1 MQKSWFGSRRR
12 TGVRQR
18 GKTRLKNT
26 HKNEIWEFY
35 LENFY
40 TKPLSLSFFD
50 RKSWFLYYFIFVCF
64 CYALNETV
72 PPFIICFFIKCW
84 QKSNNVVK
92 YTCHTNCIYV
102 VQQWENTFRKKCFLS
117 LLIPLL
123 GAFVWQLMWGITFF
137 RCVPSQGA
145 PFYVRWKILRRIFNS
160 GITPLISYQFGEQR

>member
-18 GKTRLKNT
+18 AKTRLKNT

-64 CYALNETV
+64 CSALNETV
-72 PPFIICFFIKCW
+72 PLSFGHSLILPAAHKCAVYWHASHAIILNLFFYNTKVSFLMRSFSAEGGYDARGKIRKSKGHYYFGMYRELLRAPEIQKC
-84 QKSNNVVK
+84 
-92 YTCHTNCIYV
+92 NCG
-102 VQQWENTFRKKCFLS
+102 NKC
-117 LLIPLL
+117 
-123 GAFVWQLMWGITFF
+123 
-137 RCVPSQGA
+137 
-145 PFYVRWKILRRIFNS
+145 
-160 GITPLISYQFGEQR
+160 

>member
-18 GKTRLKNT
+18 AKTRLKNT

-64 CYALNETV
+64 CSALNETV

-123 GAFVWQLMWGITFF
+123 GSV
-137 RCVPSQGA
+137 CVTT
-145 PFYVRWKILRRIFNS
+145 YVRDYIFSVRSFTGRTFLRQMKNFAPHI
-160 GITPLISYQFGEQR
+160 